1 MIGVVFILKKY
12 ISRSYAKSKSLLLGL
27 VLLALLLPL
36 ANATAASM
44 TAVSQGYKSASTV
57 VLGTIVSAD
66 SNDSQSVVVAS
77 IDNKNNLFGVAVD
90 PKDSLLNL
98 SSSLSRV
105 QVATGGVVLAN
116 VNTIN
121 GDISVGD
128 KVTISPIS
136 GIGMKASEPGK
147 ILGVAQSNFNSSS
160 ANAQKK
166 AISDKSGKS
175 NEIYFGQIPV
185 VVGVSYWTPEN
196 NNTTSG
202 VVDVIANFVSS
213 IVGKKVSPLKAILG
227 VTVLLIAM
235 LISAIIL
242 YSSVSSSIRSIG
254 RNPLSGS
261 IIKRSLFQVI
271 LIVIIMMMF
280 ALGGV
285 YLIVG
290 R

>member
-1 MIGVVFILKKY
+1 M
-12 ISRSYAKSKSLLLGL
+12 SLAT
-27 VLLALLLPL
+27 LALLAPTMPVG
-36 ANATAASM
+36 AAT
-44 TAVSQGYKSASTV
+44 TTTVSQGYKAASAITV
-57 VLGTIVSAD
+57 GTIVSAD
-66 SNDSQSVVVAS
+66 NSDSQSVVTAS
-77 IDNKNNLFGVAVD
+77 IDNKNNLLGVVVD

-98 SSSLSRV
+98 SSTSSKV

-116 VNTIN
+116 ISSIN
-121 GDISVGD
+121 GGIAAGD
-128 KVTISPIS
+128 KITISPIS
-136 GIGMKASEPGK
+136 GVGMKASEAGK
-147 ILGVAQSNFNSSS
+147 ILGVAQANFNQSST
-160 ANAQKK
+160 NAQKK
-166 AISDKSGKS
+166 TVTDKAGQS

-185 VVGVSYWTPEN
+185 VVGVSYWAPEN
-196 NNTTSG
+196 STTSG
-202 VVDVIANFVSS
+202 IVDTIASFASN

-261 IIKRSLFQVI
+261 TIKRSLFQVI
-271 LIVIIMMMF
+271 LIVIMIMMF
-280 ALGGV
+280 ALGAV